1 MDYSQYFR
9 YEDGKIYWIAK
20 TNFHSHNTKIWFEA
34 GTNNGCG
41 YKRVMV
47 NGKHTM
53 VHHIVWE
60 MHNGEI
66 PEGMEIDHA
75 DHDRQNNRIENLRLV
90 SRAINMQNK
99 SIYKNNST
107 GACGVSYRKDTG
119 KWRAI
124 ITVNKRKIYIGNYI
138 SFEEAL
144 SARLEAERLYGF
156 HGNHGL

>member
-20 TNFHSHNTKIWFEA
+20 TNFHSHNTKIGFEA
-34 GTNNGCG
+34 GTPNGLG

-53 VHHIVWE
+53 VHHIVWV

-66 PEGMEIDHA
+66 PEGMEIDHN
-75 DHDRQNNRIENLRLV
+75 DHVRYNNRIENLTLV
-90 SRAINMQNK
+90 DRTINMQNK
-99 SIYKNNST
+99 SKYKNNTT
-107 GACGVSYRKDTG
+107 GVCGVSFRKDTG

-124 ITVNKRKIYIGNYI
+124 ITVNKKKIYIGNYYNLDD
-138 SFEEAL
+138 AVA
-144 SARLEAERLYGF
+144 ARLAAEKLYGF
-156 HGNHGL
+156 HDNHGL